1 MEKRQSC
8 EHKTISRSIL
18 EADVDMKDK
27 SEVKSE
33 VRLKME
39 VAVKSR
45 VEVAADFAFP
55 AGSPSGLEFLS
66 VSPQKA

>member
-1 MEKRQSC
+1 
-8 EHKTISRSIL
+8 
-18 EADVDMKDK
+18 MKDK

-39 VAVKSR
+39 VAVKPR
-45 VEVAADFAFP
+45 VEAAADFAFP
-55 AGSPSGLEFLS
+55 TGSPSRVEFLP